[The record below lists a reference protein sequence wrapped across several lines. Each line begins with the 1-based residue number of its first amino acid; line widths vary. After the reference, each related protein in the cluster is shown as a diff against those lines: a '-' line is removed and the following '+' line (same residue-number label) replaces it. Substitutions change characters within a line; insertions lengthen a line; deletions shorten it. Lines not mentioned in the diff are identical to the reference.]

1 MKYLKKFN
9 EHNDYEEY
17 IEGSDKQLPNVSV
30 CVNENHKHYTQ
41 KPRPLIAKFFI
52 KREENVKIWVD
63 DFPESKAED
72 YGGDMD
78 AFRENFVERY
88 EWANPYLYTGAT
100 FELGGVTYY
109 LFEYVGDSYAA
120 KEICPYALTDTLD
133 FEGKSFAED
142 IKSNYSPIVYRLD
155 IDENIYDGRSDDP
168 DSDELLVKYEYIIDK
183 KTIWIDDFPERIAE
197 EEYDGDMEAFKE
209 DFVNNYDRTNLYEYT
224 NNTFELSGETYYLW
238 KGGDSIPIEESVPA
252 YLLTTALTFDG
263 LSLEDNIENTYCPFV
278 YALTRDMDVYES
290 LTGFFDSIL
299 VKFKDASHKT
309 KILNTTYNVEM
320 IEIDGVVQDEVISEY
335 EFTEDG
341 EHIVRYKLK
350 EEYNTIIATDMFN
363 GCDMSEFTIS
373 NGIVDVLDD
382 AFCYC
387 ENLTSITVSKTVD
400 DFSSSFEET
409 NMQKIV
415 VDNRNTKYDSRDN
428 CNAIIET
435 SSNTLC
441 LGCEGTVIPSSVT
454 SISEYAFYKTKINT
468 INIPDNITYIGN
480 NAFENTTYLNYIT
493 FDSTTPPTIGLNVF
507 DCDND
512 YSIYVP
518 DESVNTYKTATN
530 WSVYD
535 HRIFA
540 KGYDFQY
547 FTTVALEDG
556 TISFNIFSSIGT
568 NIITSISYSKDEGKT
583 WITTNNVNDKEEN
596 LVIDVSVSEGDN
608 VLWKGSAKQLAYYDE
623 SNDEFLNSFFSSD
636 CEFDV
641 MGNVMSLL
649 YGDNF
654 VGEITIQE
662 ECCFFGL
669 FCDYYNGEKECLVV
683 NANNLKLPA
692 KTLAKRC
699 YSYMFN
705 GCTLLTTAPEL
716 PATTLANGCYSNMFS
731 ECASLTSAPQLSAT
745 TLTQDCYQ
753 SMFEGCTSLT
763 SAPQLPATTLAQDC
777 YGGMFAGCT
786 SLTFAPELPTTT
798 LADYCYNYMFAN
810 CTSLISAPELP
821 STTLAEG
828 CYCYMFTECTN
839 LTSVPELSAT
849 TLANY
854 CYQNMFAGC
863 TGLTSAPELPATTL
877 AYGCYNY
884 MFSGCTSLTT
894 APELPSTTLA
904 EGCYG
909 YMFYDC
915 TSLTSAP
922 QLPATTLASS
932 CYSYM
937 FKGCTSL
944 TTAPELPA
952 TTLANHC
959 YNCMFKGCTSLTS
972 APELSATTLT
982 QSCYINMFEGCTSL
996 TSAPEL
1002 PATTL
1007 TRGCYQSMF
1016 KGCTGLT
1023 SAPQL
1028 PATTLAQDCYYN
1040 MFYGCRRLNYIKA
1053 MFTTTPS
1060 STYTENWVAG
1070 VATNGTFV
1078 KNSAAQWN
1086 VSGFNG
1092 IPNGWTVQTASA

>member
-30 CVNENHKHYTQ
+30 CVNENHKHYSQ
-41 KPRPLIAKFFI
+41 KPRPLTAKFTI
-52 KREENVKIWVD
+52 KPKPIMIWVD
-63 DFPESKAED
+63 DFPERVAESE

-78 AFRENFVERY
+78 AFREDFVENY
-88 EWANPYLYTGAT
+88 ERANPYLYTGAT
-100 FELGGVTYY
+100 FEFGGVTYY
-109 LFEYVGDSYAA
+109 LFEYVGDYDFA
-120 KEICPYALTDTLD
+120 KEVCLYALTDTLD
-133 FEGKSFAED
+133 FKGKSFAED

-197 EEYDGDMEAFKE
+197 GEYDGDMEAFKE
-209 DFVNNYDRTNLYEYT
+209 DFVKNYDRTNLYEYT
-224 NNTFELSGETYYLW
+224 NSTFELSGETYYLW
-238 KGGDSIPIEESVPA
+238 KGGDGIPMTESAPA

-263 LSLEDNIENTYCPFV
+263 LSLEDNIENAYCPFV
-278 YALTRDMDVYES
+278 YALTIDMDVYES

-299 VKFKDASHKT
+299 VKFKDVSTKT
-309 KILNTTYNVEM
+309 KILNATYSVEM

-382 AFCYC
+382 AFCHC
-387 ENLTSITVSKTVD
+387 KNLTSITVSKTVD
-400 DFSSSFEET
+400 DFSSYFEET

-435 SSNTLC
+435 SSNTLW

-454 SISEYAFYKTKINT
+454 SINEYAFYKTKINT
-468 INIPDNITYIGN
+468 INIPNNITYIGN

-512 YSIYVP
+512 YPIYVP
-518 DESVNTYKTATN
+518 AESINVYKTATN

-535 HRIFA
+535 YRISA
-540 KGYDFQY
+540 EGYDFQY
-547 FTTVALEDG
+547 FTTVALEYG
-556 TISFNIFSSIGT
+556 TISFDIFSSIGT
-568 NIITSISYSKDEGKT
+568 DMITSISYSKDKGKT

-596 LVIDVSVSEGDN
+596 LVINVSVSEGDK
-608 VLWKGSAKQLAYYDE
+608 VLWKGDAQQLAYYDE
-623 SNDEFLNSFFSSD
+623 DYDGFLNSFFSSD

-654 VGEITIQE
+654 VGETTITKE
-662 ECCFFGL
+662 GCFSGL
-669 FCDYYNGEKECLVV
+669 FCDSYDGEKECLVV
-683 NANNLKLPA
+683 NANNLKLPST
-692 KTLAKRC
+692 TLTNYC

-705 GCTLLTTAPEL
+705 GCTSLTSAPELPATTLAQDCYQSMFDYCLSLTSAPEL
-716 PATTLANGCYSNMFS
+716 PATTLANFCYASMFYGCTSLTSTPELPATTLASNCYMFMFS
-731 ECASLTSAPQLSAT
+731 GCTSLTSAPELPATTLAVACYAGMFDGCTSLTSAPQLSAT
-745 TLTQDCYQ
+745 TLVYSCYN
-753 SMFEGCTSLT
+753 SMF
-763 SAPQLPATTLAQDC
+763 Q
-777 YGGMFAGCT
+777 
-786 SLTFAPELPTTT
+786 
-798 LADYCYNYMFAN
+798 
-810 CTSLISAPELP
+810 
-821 STTLAEG
+821 
-828 CYCYMFTECTN
+828 
-839 LTSVPELSAT
+839 
-849 TLANY
+849 
-854 CYQNMFAGC
+854 
-863 TGLTSAPELPATTL
+863 
-877 AYGCYNY
+877 
-884 MFSGCTSLTT
+884 
-894 APELPSTTLA
+894 
-904 EGCYG
+904 
-909 YMFYDC
+909 
-915 TSLTSAP
+915 
-922 QLPATTLASS
+922 
-932 CYSYM
+932 
-937 FKGCTSL
+937 GCTSL

-952 TTLANHC
+952 TTLVINC
-959 YNCMFKGCTSLTS
+959 YSSMFAGCTRLTSTNELSATTLAESCYYGMFSGCTSLTS
-972 APELSATTLT
+972 APTILPATTLT
-982 QSCYINMFEGCTSL
+982 RECYYNMFNGCTRL

-1007 TRGCYQSMF
+1007 AQSCYASMF
-1016 KGCTGLT
+1016 INCTSLT

-1028 PATTLAQDCYYN
+1028 PATTLTQSCYNSMFASCTGLTSAPELPATILAQNCYYY
-1040 MFYGCRRLNYIKA
+1040 MFYNCRSLNYIKA

-1060 STYTENWVAG
+1060 DLYTKYWVYG
-1070 VATNGTFV
+1070 VATSGTFV
-1078 KNSAAQWN
+1078 KNSAATWTTTG
-1086 VSGFNG
+1086 VNG